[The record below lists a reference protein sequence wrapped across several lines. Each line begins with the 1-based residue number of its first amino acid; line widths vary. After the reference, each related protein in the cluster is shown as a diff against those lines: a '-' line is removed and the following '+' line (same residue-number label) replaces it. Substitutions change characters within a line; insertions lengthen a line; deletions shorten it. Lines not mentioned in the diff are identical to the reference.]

1 MKKISSI
8 IMIIMGIILFS
19 GVIFADTTQD
29 FNKTYKEIEVLT
41 VNLFEKISAG
51 FTGKATDSDKLIRV
65 VDKILINSK
74 ILEKAESAVNNKACA
89 AEASQMNFYMAKIK
103 IVIITGAHKD
113 KLTMLLSRYYLHFIQ
128 CNTLNIMSVKLMLN
142 DHLGKLKEA
151 LAKNEI
157 TEIEY
162 LSEHL
167 CIYSDQMYYASYVF
181 GKKIWQKF
189 AKRVKKLA
197 DEIFKSAQK
206 KDLDAVKEAAGKIEK
221 PLSILNKLIT
231 K

>member
-1 MKKISSI
+1 
-8 IMIIMGIILFS
+8 MGIILFY

-29 FNKTYKEIEVLT
+29 FNKTYNEIEILT
-41 VNLFEKISAG
+41 VNLFKNVSAG
-51 FTGKATDSDKLIRV
+51 FTGKTTDNDKLIRV

-74 ILEKAESAVNNKACA
+74 ILEKAANAVNNKDCA
-89 AEASQMNFYMAKIK
+89 AEARHMNFYMAKIK
-103 IVIITGAHKD
+103 TVIITGEHTD
-113 KLTMLLSRYYLHFIQ
+113 ELTMLLSRYYLHFIQ
-128 CNTLNIMSVKLMLN
+128 CNILKIMNIKLMQN
-142 DHLGKLKEA
+142 DYLGKLKAA
-151 LAKNEI
+151 LVKNEI

-162 LSEHL
+162 LAEHL

-206 KDLDAVKEAAGKIEK
+206 KDLNAVTEAVAKIEK
-221 PLSILNKLIT
+221 PMSILNKLIQESR
-231 K
+231 